1 MTKLNLFQRNH
12 GPLDN
17 YCWNVET
24 IISKYFEEQPSE
36 TETVDGNELCERQT
50 LKIDWYGVE
59 ILRWQFCYDVELY
72 NAFSNL
78 VGLNFLFNK
87 WWGPDFK
94 TDYDEHADRY
104 GV

>member
-1 MTKLNLFQRNH
+1 MTKLNLFQRNRS
-12 GPLDN
+12 PLDN

-36 TETVDGNELCERQT
+36 TEAVDGNELCERQT

-87 WWGPDFK
+87 WRGPDFK
-94 TDYDEHADRY
+94 TDYDEYADRM
-104 GV
+104 G